1 MNQPK
6 KRKSSLAM
14 FSEVLKSEDV
24 KNELNEIY
32 NTPTITKK
40 EVAEKP
46 ISEEEQVQ
54 VPTPEPVVV
63 EPKQDPEKIVSSKQQ
78 PPQPMVEE
86 KSPATEMEKQETE
99 EREDAA
105 ETPKT
110 TFPKKE
116 KEPAKE
122 FTTIRI
128 DKKKVTALLIL
139 AKSGEF
145 PGISNQTDMLDFIL
159 NYYCEKKKTS
169 EILKKGIQF

>member
-63 EPKQDPEKIVSSKQQ
+63 EPKQDPEKTVSPK
-78 PPQPMVEE
+78 PQTLVEE
-86 KSPATEMEKQETE
+86 KSPALEMAKQEKGE
-99 EREDAA
+99 GEDA
-105 ETPKT
+105 EITPKT

>member
-63 EPKQDPEKIVSSKQQ
+63 EPKQDPEKTVSPK
-78 PPQPMVEE
+78 PQTLVEE
-86 KSPATEMEKQETE
+86 KSPALEMAKQEKGE
-99 EREDAA
+99 GEDA
-105 ETPKT
+105 EITPKT
-110 TFPKKE
+110 TSQKKE
-116 KEPAKE
+116 KEPVKE

>member
-32 NTPTITKK
+32 NAPTITKK

-63 EPKQDPEKIVSSKQQ
+63 EPKQDPEKTVSPK
-78 PPQPMVEE
+78 PQTLVEE
-86 KSPATEMEKQETE
+86 KSPALEMEKQETE

-110 TFPKKE
+110 TYPKKE

-145 PGISNQTDMLDFIL
+145 PGVSNQTDMLDFIL